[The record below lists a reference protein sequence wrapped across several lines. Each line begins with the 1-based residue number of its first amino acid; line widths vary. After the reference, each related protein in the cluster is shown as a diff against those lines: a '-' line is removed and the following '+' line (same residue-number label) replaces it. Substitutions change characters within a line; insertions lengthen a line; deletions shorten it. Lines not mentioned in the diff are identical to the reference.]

1 MCAEIVFV
9 MPLLVAAIYRM
20 RAVADIAGHTLNVC
34 VNYMKTNDAIKV
46 YLNVYFYIFFKVV
59 LIVFLRVRL
68 NETNKQ
74 TTEVKMRNNTMMVVH
89 ILIVGVFLNRL

>member
-74 TTEVKMRNNTMMVVH
+74 TNNWGEDEKQYNDGRSH
-89 ILIVGVFLNRL
+89 IVGVFLNRL